1 MKTLIS
7 FFVLAALVGGALI
20 GCNKAEDP
28 AAAGEKTTTETKAPE
43 EGTEPAK
50 APEAK

>member
-1 MKTLIS
+1 MKKLIS
-7 FFVLAALVGGALI
+7 FFVLAALVGGAMI

-28 AAAGEKTTTETKAPE
+28 AAAGEKPTTETKAPVAGE
-43 EGTEPAK
+43 EPAK